1 MHLTAIDEAPMSR
14 FHRKLAVACSG
25 GPLLD
30 GYLLSIIGI
39 ALSGIGTD
47 LGIGG
52 TETAMVGV
60 AALVGMFFGGLVIGP
75 VTDRVGRRVMYV
87 IDLAVLLTASVACAF
102 VTSAW
107 QLVVLRLIVGFA
119 IGADYPIAT
128 SLLTEWVPKQQR
140 ARMMGVL
147 IIAWYAGAAGAYFVG
162 YVLAQ
167 TAGHGA
173 WRWMLASAALVSAV
187 VIALRHG
194 TPESPRWLVAKGR
207 PDEASALIAQVL
219 HVRVSPEDLVAAH
232 SCTARRGSVA
242 ELFRGVYLRR
252 TAFCALFYT
261 CAVIPLWALYI
272 FGPAILGTFGLGS
285 GNLSNLGS
293 ALITLLFL
301 AGTLPAMR
309 ALETVGRRRMITWS
323 FAAMVPPLLVL
334 GIWPTA
340 PVAVVILC
348 FCLYGLFSG
357 APNILEWAYPNE
369 LFPTSIRASAVGMA
383 VALSRFGAAAGTYL
397 VPVSLTRLGTATT
410 MWIGAAITAAGW
422 LVCLAW
428 AEETSN
434 RPLEEAGGT
443 VTEGAAAAPRP
454 AKAAVPGD
462 AAPLAD

>member
-1 MHLTAIDEAPMSR
+1 MELTAIDEAPMSR
-14 FHRKLAVACSG
+14 FHRKLALACSG

-39 ALSGIGTD
+39 ALVGISD
-47 LGIGG
+47 SLRLGSAA
-52 TETAMVGV
+52 TAMIGV
-60 AALVGMFFGGLVIGP
+60 AALVGMFFGGLIIGP
-75 VTDRVGRRVMYV
+75 VTDMVGRRVMYT
-87 IDLAVLLTASVACAF
+87 IDLAVLLVASVACAF
-102 VTSAW
+102 VTSAG
-107 QLVVLRLIVGFA
+107 QLIVLRLIIGFA

-128 SLLTEWVPKQQR
+128 SLLTEWLPRRQR

-147 IIAWYAGAAGAYFVG
+147 IVAWYVGATAAYFVG
-162 YVLAQ
+162 YLLAEN
-167 TAGHGA
+167 TGPGA
-173 WRWMLASAALVSAV
+173 WRWMLASAAVVSV
-187 VIALRHG
+187 GVIALRHG

-207 PDEASALIAQVL
+207 PEEASALIERVL
-219 HVRVSPEDLVAAH
+219 RVRVTPGDLTAAH
-232 SCTARRGSVA
+232 ASRARRGSVT
-242 ELFRGVYLRR
+242 ELFRGLYLRR

-272 FGPAILGTFGLGS
+272 FGPKILSTFGLGS

-293 ALITLLFL
+293 VLITLVFL
-301 AGTLPAMR
+301 LGTLPAMR
-309 ALETVGRRRMITWS
+309 WLESVGRRKMITWS

-334 GIWPTA
+334 ALWPSA
-340 PVAVVILC
+340 PVAIVILC

-397 VPVSLTRLGTATT
+397 VPVSLAHLGTGAT
-410 MWIGAAITAAGW
+410 MGIGAAITAAGW

-434 RPLEEAGGT
+434 RPLEEVGRTGTGPDTFSQTGTEAPSAAGASRSD
-443 VTEGAAAAPRP
+443 E
-454 AKAAVPGD
+454 
-462 AAPLAD
+462 